1 MRLPKPYDLV
11 VFDLSGV
18 LVRVVDSWADGHAR
32 AGASGD
38 PPDDPAFE
46 ERRLELSER
55 RQRGEIGAEEYCHLV
70 AESSGGVYTAHG
82 VADIHR
88 AWMLGEYPGV
98 GEVVDAVHA
107 AGVETA
113 ILTNTDAWHWH
124 TQLVDE
130 SEAERYAS
138 VRRIGRHFPSYE
150 LGVIKPERAIFE
162 AVMEATGL
170 MGRRILYF
178 DDSARHVDASL
189 DVGWAGVRIDSSG
202 DPARQMLFELNRRMV
217 TLGQDAGE

>member
-32 AGASGD
+32 AGVEGD
-38 PPDDPAFE
+38 PPGDPGFE

-70 AESSGGVYTAHG
+70 ADVSAGVYTPHE
-82 VADIHR
+82 VASIHR
-88 AWMLGEYPGV
+88 AWMIGEYPGV
-98 GEVVDAVHA
+98 GEVVVAVHA
-107 AGVETA
+107 ADVETA

-130 SEAERYAS
+130 AEADRYAS
-138 VRRIGRHFPSYE
+138 VRRIGRHFPSHV
-150 LGVIKPERAIFE
+150 LGAIKPERAVFD
-162 AVMEATGL
+162 AVMAATGL

-178 DDSARHVDASL
+178 DDSARHIDASL
-189 DVGWAGVRIDSSG
+189 DAGWAGVRIDPSG

-217 TLGQDAGE
+217 TLGQGAGA

>member
-32 AGASGD
+32 AGVAGD
-38 PPDDPAFE
+38 PPSDPAFE
-46 ERRLELSER
+46 SQRLELSER

-70 AESSGGVYTAHG
+70 AGISGGVYGPHE
-82 VADIHR
+82 VAAIHR
-88 AWMLGEYPGV
+88 AWVIDEYPGV

-113 ILTNTDAWHWH
+113 ILTNTDEWHWH
-124 TQLVDE
+124 QQLGDE
-130 SEAERYAS
+130 AEAERFAS
-138 VRRIGRHFPSYE
+138 VRRIEHRFASHL
-150 LGVIKPERAIFE
+150 LGVIKPERAVFE
-162 AVMEATGL
+162 AVMEATGFKE
-170 MGRRILYF
+170 RRILYF
-178 DDSARHVDASL
+178 DDSKRHIDASL
-189 DVGWAGVRIDSSG
+189 DVGWGGVLVDPSG

-217 TLGQDAGE
+217 TLGQSA

>member
-38 PPDDPAFE
+38 PPDAPAFE
-46 ERRLELSER
+46 ERRIELSER
-55 RQRGEIGAEEYCHLV
+55 RQRGELGAEEYCYLV
-70 AESSGGVYTAHG
+70 AESSGGVYTARE

-88 AWMLGEYPGV
+88 GWMLGEYAGV
-98 GEVVDAVHA
+98 GEVIDAVHA

-130 SEAERYAS
+130 AEAERYAS
-138 VRRIGRHFPSYE
+138 VRRIGRHFPSHV

-189 DVGWAGVRIDSSG
+189 DVGWAGVRIDPSG

-217 TLGQDAGE
+217 TLGRDAGA

>member
-32 AGASGD
+32 AGVAGD
-38 PPDDPAFE
+38 PPDDPQFE
-46 ERRLELSER
+46 GRRLELSER

-70 AESSGGVYTAHG
+70 ADGSGGVYGPHE
-82 VADIHR
+82 VAAIHR
-88 AWMLGEYPGV
+88 AWLIDEYPGV

-124 TQLVDE
+124 AQLVDE
-130 SEAERYAS
+130 AEADRFPS
-138 VRRIGRHFPSYE
+138 VRRIGRHFPSYV
-150 LGVIKPERAIFE
+150 LGAIKPERTVFE
-162 AVMEATGL
+162 AVMEATGVKE
-170 MGRRILYF
+170 RRILYF
-178 DDSARHVDASL
+178 DDSERHVDASL
-189 DVGWAGVRIDSSG
+189 DVGWGGVRIDSSG

-217 TLGQDAGE
+217 TLGQGR

>member
-1 MRLPKPYDLV
+1 MSLPKPYDLV

-32 AGASGD
+32 AGAGGD

-46 ERRLELSER
+46 ERRVELSER

-70 AESSGGVYTAHG
+70 AESSAGVYTAHD

-98 GEVVDAVHA
+98 GAVVDAVHA

-130 SEAERYAS
+130 AEADHYAS
-138 VRRIGRHFPSYE
+138 VRRIGRHFPSHV

-162 AVMEATGL
+162 AVMETTGL
-170 MGRRILYF
+170 MGARILYF
-178 DDSARHVDASL
+178 DDSARHIDASL
-189 DVGWAGVRIDSSG
+189 DVGWAGVRIDPSD
-202 DPARQMLFELNRRMV
+202 DPARQMLFELDRRMV
-217 TLGQDAGE
+217 TPGRDGA

>member
-1 MRLPKPYDLV
+1 MSLPKPYDLV

-32 AGASGD
+32 AGASGE

-46 ERRLELSER
+46 ERRRDLSER

-70 AESSGGVYTAHG
+70 AESSGGVYTAHDI
-82 VADIHR
+82 ADIHR

-98 GEVVDAVHA
+98 GEVVDAVHG

-124 TQLVDE
+124 TQLIDE
-130 SEAERYAS
+130 AEAERYAS
-138 VRRIGRHFPSYE
+138 VRRIDRHFPSHV
-150 LGVIKPERAIFE
+150 LGAIKPERAIFE
-162 AVMEATGL
+162 AVMETTGL
-170 MGRRILYF
+170 MGARILYF

-189 DVGWAGVRIDSSG
+189 DAGWAGVRIDPSG

-217 TLGQDAGE
+217 TPGQDGA

>member
-1 MRLPKPYDLV
+1 MSLARPYDLV

-38 PPDDPAFE
+38 PPDDPTFE
-46 ERRLELSER
+46 ERRLDLSER

-70 AESSGGVYTAHG
+70 AESSGGVYTARD

-107 AGVETA
+107 GGVETA

-124 TQLVDE
+124 TQLIDE
-130 SEAERYAS
+130 AEAERYAS

-162 AVMEATGL
+162 AVMAQTGRT
-170 MGRRILYF
+170 GRRILYF

-189 DVGWAGVRIDSSG
+189 DVGWTGVRIDPSG
-202 DPARQMLFELNRRMV
+202 DPARQMLFELDRRMV
-217 TLGQDAGE
+217 TPGRDASA